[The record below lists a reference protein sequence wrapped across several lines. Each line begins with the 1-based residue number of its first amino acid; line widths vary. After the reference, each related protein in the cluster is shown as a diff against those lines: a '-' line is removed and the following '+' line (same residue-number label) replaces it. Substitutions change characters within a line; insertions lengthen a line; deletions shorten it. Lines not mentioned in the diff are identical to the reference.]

1 MTLTVII
8 TFCALLLIAY
18 FFDLTSAKTRIPS
31 VILLLFTGV
40 ALRQITELLK
50 INLPDFDAILPVFGM
65 IGLILI
71 VLEAALDL
79 ELNRTK
85 LPLIIKSFLGALF
98 PMLIITMLL
107 AAIFHYFGG
116 YSLRLSLVNSVP
128 ISVISSSIAIS
139 SVRNLSSD
147 NKEYVVY
154 ESSFSDILGVV
165 LFNFVSFNKSYG
177 AESFGHFG
185 IQVLII
191 MVITLVAT
199 IILSILL
206 HRIEH
211 HIKFVPIILL
221 VILIYALAEVWH
233 LPALIFILLF
243 GLFVGNIDKL
253 KRFKWS
259 ARFNPGELQKE
270 GVRFK
275 EVTTEGAFL
284 VKSLFFLIF
293 GFSLETAQILDTHTL
308 LISIVIGAMIYALR
322 FVQLKFSRLPVNPL
336 LFVAPRGLIT
346 ILLFL
351 SIDASQRIGLV
362 NESLIVK
369 VIVITSLVMMFGM
382 MFTPKKAAP
391 KAKDPLL
398 PDEMPNEELE
408 DL

>member
-8 TFCALLLIAY
+8 VFCALLLLAY

-31 VILLLFTGV
+31 VILLLFTGIV
-40 ALRQITELLK
+40 LKQVVELMGIK
-50 INLPDFDAILPVFGM
+50 LPDFDSVLPVFGM

-71 VLEAALDL
+71 VLEAALEL
-79 ELNRTK
+79 ELNRSK
-85 LPLIIKSFLGALF
+85 LPLIRKSFLGALI
-98 PMLIITMLL
+98 PMLAIT
-107 AAIFHYFGG
+107 AILTAVFHYIGG
-116 YSLRLSLVNSVP
+116 YDLRLSLVNAVP
-128 ISVISSSIAIS
+128 ISVISSSIAIP
-139 SVRNLSSD
+139 SVSNLLAA

-154 ESSFSDILGVV
+154 ESSFSDILGVM
-165 LFNFVSFNKSYG
+165 LFNFVSLNKHYDS
-177 AESFGHFG
+177 ESFGHFG
-185 IQVLII
+185 IQVLVI
-191 MVITLVAT
+191 MAITLVAT

-221 VILIYALAEVWH
+221 VILIYALSEIWH

-253 KRFKWS
+253 KHFKWS
-259 ARFNPGELQKE
+259 APFRPEELQKE
-270 GVRFK
+270 GVRFR

-293 GFSLETAQILDTHTL
+293 GFSLETVQILDTRTL
-308 LISIVIGAMIYALR
+308 LISGVIGVVIYLVR
-322 FVQLKFSRLPVNPL
+322 FPQLKISRLPINPL

-351 SIDASQRIGLV
+351 SIDASQRIDLV
-362 NESLIVK
+362 DESLIVK
-369 VIVITSLVMMFGM
+369 VIVITSLVMMIGM
-382 MFTPKKAAP
+382 MTGTKKAAP

-398 PDEMPNEELE
+398 PDEMPDEELE
-408 DL
+408 NL

>member
-1 MTLTVII
+1 
-8 TFCALLLIAY
+8 
-18 FFDLTSAKTRIPS
+18 
-31 VILLLFTGV
+31 
-40 ALRQITELLK
+40 
-50 INLPDFDAILPVFGM
+50 
-65 IGLILI
+65 
-71 VLEAALDL
+71 
-79 ELNRTK
+79 
-85 LPLIIKSFLGALF
+85 
-98 PMLIITMLL
+98 
-107 AAIFHYFGG
+107 
-116 YSLRLSLVNSVP
+116 
-128 ISVISSSIAIS
+128 
-139 SVRNLSSD
+139 
-147 NKEYVVY
+147 
-154 ESSFSDILGVV
+154 
-165 LFNFVSFNKSYG
+165 
-177 AESFGHFG
+177 
-185 IQVLII
+185 